1 MSGFLGSFLV
11 QKVIQIRV
19 RAIIYIVLQVP
30 RVEVHQTCQFCNYQ
44 DTIFQF
50 CPQLQ
55 YIRAASS
62 EVSPLPFNQH
72 ALSRDGW

>member
-1 MSGFLGSFLV
+1 MSGFLDHSMYR
-11 QKVIQIRV
+11 KENQIHV

-55 YIRAASS
+55 CIRALLAGLASS
-62 EVSPLPFNQH
+62 IQPAR
-72 ALSRDGW
+72 ALEGRW